1 MVPVAKVRA
10 RASKP
15 VKAPSEHVLEFL
27 RDYREAR
34 PSILPDNYT
43 AYRVEEGGH
52 GAGTMFAYHLSA
64 GSSERDFRLRVHE
77 SDEEIFESDEHSSFV
92 SNWTVAPRAGGSTVT
107 LKGSWDGAGG
117 IAGFFERVFAP
128 LGLRRIYSQVLDRLA
143 SAVQG

>member
-1 MVPVAKVRA
+1 MAKVRA
-10 RASKP
+10 NASRS
-15 VKAPSEHVLEFL
+15 VNAPPEKVLEFL

-52 GAGTMFAYHLSA
+52 GAGTVFAYHLSA

-77 SDEEIFESDEHSSFV
+77 SGEGLFESDENSSFV
-92 SNWTVAPRAGGSTVT
+92 SNWTVTPAATGSTVT

-117 IAGFFERVFAP
+117 IPGFFERVFAP
-128 LGLRRIYSQVLDRLA
+128 LGLRRIYGQILERLA
-143 SAVQG
+143 AAVS

>member
-1 MVPVAKVRA
+1 MVN
-10 RASKP
+10 
-15 VKAPSEHVLEFL
+15 APPEKVLEFL

-52 GAGTMFAYHLSA
+52 GAGTVFAYHLSA

-77 SDEEIFESDEHSSFV
+77 SDEGIFESDEKSSFV
-92 SNWTVAPRAGGSTVT
+92 SNWTVVPSGNGSTVT

-117 IAGFFERVFAP
+117 IPGFFERVFAP
-128 LGLRRIYSQVLDRLA
+128 LGLRRIYSQILDRLTA
-143 SAVQG
+143 AVQA